1 MGKRR
6 FDLQRA
12 LRAVLATF
20 AAVTLFYVVG
30 AAAQTRV
37 KQIKLTE
44 KQIHNFIAA
53 HKDMAPIA
61 KKIQGSTDRP
71 DPKLQAV
78 SEAIAKKSGFEN
90 FAEYD
95 NVAANILMV
104 VAGIDPLT
112 KRYTDPQTA
121 VKKGI
126 AKVTADKTISEKEK
140 KELLNEFEKLL
151 KVAEPIQFPCNIELV
166 RKYYDK
172 IDTALQSNLGSP

>member
-1 MGKRR
+1 
-6 FDLQRA
+6 
-12 LRAVLATF
+12 
-20 AAVTLFYVVG
+20 
-30 AAAQTRV
+30 
-37 KQIKLTE
+37 
-44 KQIHNFIAA
+44 
-53 HKDMAPIA
+53 
-61 KKIQGSTDRP
+61 
-71 DPKLQAV
+71 V

-151 KVAEPIQFPCNIELV
+151 KVAEPIQFPRNIELV
-166 RKYYDK
+166 RKCYDK